1 MSFTNIIGLAPDD
14 TAKRIRVNQ
23 QGQLLSATAD
33 FVPNGSIL
41 LGSPQATALQAN
53 SVPLATADTVNHRE
67 GWYYKNEEAGNKISW
82 YIYDGTAKNLTF
94 GELTQLTCTMA
105 IDGTHPPYFAVYTK
119 GTEHGWY
126 GKRVI
131 YQNQA
136 SINYIMGQKC
146 LIYYSATAFNYPQ
159 NPLQLR
165 EIASPI
171 LVSAS
176 DVPAPTDEVLYITL
190 QSDSSFA
197 PDSFAGV
204 ISEFG
209 FQFSTAISVNTV
221 QYRLDAPVSSG
232 TGSDVNITNTFIDTH
247 ATPYVAGTP
256 VSGTNP
262 LNVVFEGQGL
272 LALESTL
279 IEVRNEIAGGVDTQ
293 STIYYNG
300 NPVDSGTNAFPVVI
314 AGSSSVEISATNGD
328 PLTATG
334 TALDVA
340 NPSLT
345 AMTFDKGTDLN
356 VRVVSQPLPI
366 FNYNGSGV
374 YAAVSQIVDTT
385 NTPFTN
391 TVAGALDVSVVN
403 FSLTTENNLAVQLQ
417 TATGPVG
424 DGNPLIVQTVP
435 SALTTQAW
443 TLADFSDGGNP
454 NSVSPT
460 IPSGSLS
467 VITIFGSDT
476 NSTGMSSPYLV
487 YQYCLTDSATP
498 SDWIDTL
505 PYISLPNG
513 GTFYDSRT
521 PVVPFLRLKIVG
533 FIAPPGPVVDT
544 LVLNVCYK

>member
-41 LGSPQATALQAN
+41 LGSPQADAIQTG

-67 GWYYKNEEAGNKISW
+67 GWYYSNVSAGNKINW
-82 YIYDGTAKNLTF
+82 YIYDGSAKNLTF

-131 YQNQA
+131 YQNQS

-146 LIYYSATAFNYPQ
+146 LMYYSATAFNYPQ

-165 EIASPI
+165 EIACPI

-176 DVPAPTDEVLYITL
+176 DVPAPTDEILFITI

-197 PDSFAGV
+197 PGSFTGV

-209 FQFSTAISVNTV
+209 FQFTTLTSTNTV
-221 QYRLDAPVSSG
+221 EYRLDAPVSSG
-232 TGSDVNITNTFIDTH
+232 TGSDVNITNTYLDTH
-247 ATPYVAGTP
+247 ATLYLNGT
-256 VSGTNP
+256 
-262 LNVVFEGQGL
+262 
-272 LALESTL
+272 
-279 IEVRNEIAGGVDTQ
+279 
-293 STIYYNG
+293 
-300 NPVDSGTNAFPVVI
+300 PVDSGTNSLPVVI
-314 AGSSSVEISATNGD
+314 SGSSDVNISASNGD
-328 PLTATG
+328 ALTATG

-340 NPSLT
+340 NPSL
-345 AMTFDKGTDLN
+345 ASMTFDKGTDLN

-366 FNYNGSGV
+366 SNYLGAGV

-391 TVAGALDVSVVN
+391 TVAGALDVAVVN
-403 FSLTTENNLAVQLQ
+403 FKLSTENNLAVELQ

-443 TLADFSDGGNP
+443 TLANFSDGGNP

-513 GTFYDSRT
+513 GTFYDSRA

-533 FIAPPGPVVDT
+533 FISPPGPVVDT

>member
-41 LGSPQATALQAN
+41 LGSPQATALQTG

-67 GWYYKNEEAGNKISW
+67 GWYYRNEEAGNKINW
-82 YIYDGTAKNLTF
+82 FMYDGTAKNLTF
-94 GELTQLTCTMA
+94 GELTQLTATMA
-105 IDGTHPPYFAVYTK
+105 IDGTYPPFFVVYTK
-119 GTEHGWY
+119 GTTHGWY

-131 YQNQA
+131 FQNQA

-146 LIYYSATAFNYPQ
+146 LMYYSATAFNYPQ
-159 NPLQLR
+159 NALQLR
-165 EIASPI
+165 EIACPI
-171 LVSAS
+171 LVPAS
-176 DVPAPTDEVLYITL
+176 DVPDPADEILYITL

-209 FQFSTAISVNTV
+209 FQFSTAASVNTV

-232 TGSDVNITNTFIDTH
+232 TGSDVNITNTYLDTH
-247 ATPYVAGTP
+247 ATLY
-256 VSGTNP
+256 
-262 LNVVFEGQGL
+262 LNG
-272 LALESTL
+272 A
-279 IEVRNEIAGGVDTQ
+279 
-293 STIYYNG
+293 
-300 NPVDSGTNAFPVVI
+300 PVDSGTNSLPVVI
-314 AGSSSVEISATNGD
+314 SGSSSVEISAANGD

-345 AMTFDKGTDLN
+345 SMTFDKGTDLQ
-356 VRVVSQPLPI
+356 VKVVSQPIPI
-366 FNYNGSGV
+366 NNYGPTGDS
-374 YAAVSQIVDTT
+374 AAVCRIVDTT
-385 NTPFTN
+385 NTAFTN
-391 TVAGALDVSVVN
+391 TVAGALDVCVVN
-403 FSLTTENNLAVQLQ
+403 TSDVAVSNASLTAMTFSTENNLYVQLA
-417 TATGPVG
+417 TAAGEVG
-424 DGNPLIVQTVP
+424 DGNPLIVQNTP
-435 SALTTQAW
+435 TTLQTYAW

-454 NSVSPT
+454 GSVSPT
-460 IPSGSLS
+460 ITSGKLS
-467 VITIFGSDT
+467 TITIFGSDT

-498 SDWIDTL
+498 SDWVDTL
-505 PYISLPNG
+505 PYVSLPNG
-513 GTFYDSRT
+513 GTYYDSRT
-521 PVVPFLRLKIVG
+521 PVVPFLRLKIMG
-533 FIAPPGPVVDT
+533 FISPPGPVVDT

>member
-41 LGSPQATALQAN
+41 LGSPQADALQTG

-67 GWYYKNEEAGNKISW
+67 GWYYSNVSAGNKINW
-82 YIYDGTAKNLTF
+82 FIYDGTAKNLTF
-94 GELTQLTCTMA
+94 GELTQLTATMA
-105 IDGTHPPYFAVYTK
+105 IDGTHPPYFVVYTK

-171 LVSAS
+171 LVSSS
-176 DVPAPTDEVLYITL
+176 DVPDPTDEVLYITL

-197 PDSFAGV
+197 PGSFAGV

-209 FQFSTAISVNTV
+209 FQFSNENSVNTV

-232 TGSDVNITNTFIDTH
+232 TGSDVNITNSYLDTH
-247 ATPYVAGTP
+247 
-256 VSGTNP
+256 
-262 LNVVFEGQGL
+262 
-272 LALESTL
+272 STL
-279 IEVRNEIAGGVDTQ
+279 
-293 STIYYNG
+293 YLNG
-300 NPVDSGTNAFPVVI
+300 SPVDSGTNSLPVVI
-314 AGSSSVEISATNGD
+314 SGSSAVNISASNGD
-328 PLTATG
+328 ALTATG

-366 FNYNGSGV
+366 NVSSTNAE
-374 YAAVSQIVDTT
+374 AAVCQIVDSL
-385 NTPFTN
+385 NAPFTN
-391 TVAGALDVSVVN
+391 TVSGALDVCVVN
-403 FSLTTENNLAVQLQ
+403 TSAVPISNASLTALTFSTENNLAVQLQ

-460 IPSGSLS
+460 IPSGSIS

>member
-1 MSFTNIIGLAPDD
+1 MSLINIAGLAPDN
-14 TAKRIRVNQ
+14 TGRRIRVNQ
-23 QGQLLSATAD
+23 FGDLLAATAD
-33 FVPNGSIL
+33 FFPNGSVL
-41 LGSPQATALQAN
+41 LGSAQATALQAD
-53 SVPLATADTVNHRE
+53 SVPLATYDTANKRP
-67 GWYYKNEEAGNKISW
+67 GWYYINDAATNKINW
-82 YIYDGTAKNLTF
+82 YYYADTADNNNRTYAQLT
-94 GELTQLTCTMA
+94 GLTCTMA
-105 IDGTHPPYFAVYTK
+105 IDGTHPPYFAIYTK
-119 GTEHGWY
+119 GTLNGWY
-126 GKRVI
+126 GKKVV
-131 YQNQA
+131 YQNQDA
-136 SINYIMGQKC
+136 DLNLFAGQKC
-146 LIYYSATAFNYPQ
+146 LMYFAATANDFPR
-159 NPLQLR
+159 NPNQLR
-165 EIASPI
+165 EINCPI
-171 LVSAS
+171 LEAQS
-176 DVPAPTDEVLYITL
+176 DTPAPTDEILFITL
-190 QSDSSFA
+190 QSDSSWD

-204 ISEFG
+204 VSQVG
-209 FQFSTAISVNTV
+209 FRFVDNIVEYELRAE
-221 QYRLDAPVSSG
+221 AGSG
-232 TGSDVNITNTFIDTH
+232 TGSDVNITNAYIDTH
-247 ATPYVAGTP
+247 ATPYVGGDP
-256 VSGTNP
+256 VDGTNP

-300 NPVDSGTNAFPVVI
+300 NPVDAGTNAFPVVI

-340 NPSLT
+340 NPSLA

-366 FNYNGSGV
+366 FNYMGSGV

-403 FSLTTENNLAVQLQ
+403 FTLTTENNLAVQLQ
-417 TATGPVG
+417 TATGPIG
-424 DGNPLIVQTVP
+424 AGNPLITQNEP
-435 SALTTQAW
+435 APLTTLAW

-460 IPSGSLS
+460 IVAGSLS

-498 SDWIDTL
+498 GDWIDTL

-513 GTFYDSRT
+513 GTFYDSRA